1 LSELRSAAR
10 RADLGAR
17 RAWQVAGVA
26 FLALFGIVL
35 AESRALSLRDALG
48 PGPGF
53 FPFWLGLAGAGLA
66 VGLLIQVMR
75 GRPARDPAPLV
86 PRAAAGRRVL
96 AVLGGL
102 AGVTVLLE
110 PLGFRLTIAGF
121 AVFLLTALGARRWW
135 VTALFALAASM
146 GVFHVFY
153 HWLKVPLP
161 VGVLGL

>member
-1 LSELRSAAR
+1 MESP
-10 RADLGAR
+10 
-17 RAWQVAGVA
+17 RAWQAASVA
-26 FLALFGIVL
+26 FLALFGLVL

-53 FPFWLGLAGAGLA
+53 FPFWLALAGTGLA
-66 VGLLIQVMR
+66 VLLLAQAR
-75 GRPARDPAPLV
+75 RSRPHAPPGVPLM

-96 AVLGGL
+96 AVLASL
-102 AGVTVLLE
+102 VGVALLLD
-110 PLGFRLTIAGF
+110 PLGFRLTIAAF
-121 AVFLLTALGARRWW
+121 SAFLLTALGVRRWW
-135 VTALFALAASM
+135 VTALFALAGGF